1 MKTNLV
7 KFFAIQRKIFGICPC
22 CGDIFRLSDTQIY
35 TKERPAADWMEKIV
49 QTRAKLEQKM
59 EKIESRKGEMQELS
73 QKKGRNQAEKTIKKI
88 DKVFAPNGYSPR
100 DIKAIFHPVDFVVFA
115 GMRKEMT
122 KNLILFDGEKKEK
135 DQKIL
140 QKSIE
145 KTIDNQKYEWIT
157 MRVSEE
163 GIVEHK

>member
-35 TKERPAADWMEKIV
+35 TKEKPAADWMEKIV
-49 QTRAKLEQKM
+49 QARAKLEQKM
-59 EKIESRKGEMQELS
+59 EKIESQKGKIQELS
-73 QKKGRNQAEKTIKKI
+73 RKKGRNQANKTIKKV
-88 DKVFAPNGYSPR
+88 DKVFTPNGYSAE

-115 GMRKEMT
+115 GKNEMT

-140 QKSIE
+140 QKSIK
-145 KTIDNQKYEWIT
+145 KTIDDQKYEWIT

-163 GIVEHK
+163 GVVEHK